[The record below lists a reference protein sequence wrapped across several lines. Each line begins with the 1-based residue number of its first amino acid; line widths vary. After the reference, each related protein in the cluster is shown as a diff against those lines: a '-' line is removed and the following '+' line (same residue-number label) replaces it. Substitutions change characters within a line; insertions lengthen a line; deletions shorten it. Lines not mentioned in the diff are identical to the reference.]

1 MLSSVSSCWL
11 EPAALSI
18 FLDGIL
24 SLVYWLEGEVVVDPE
39 QSLCW
44 NTKQSS
50 LNFLHQERKAR
61 F

>member
-1 MLSSVSSCWL
+1 MLSSVSSYWL

-18 FLDGIL
+18 TLDGVL
-24 SLVYWLEGEVVVDPE
+24 LLVYWLGGEVVVDPE
-39 QSLCW
+39 KCLCW